1 MKSNKTKQQQ
11 KQHRDFKI
19 MHNER
24 AAFSL
29 SEFNKFASNQPARKP
44 DISKTNKSL

>member
-11 KQHRDFKI
+11 KQHPDFKI

-29 SEFNKFASNQPARKP
+29 REFNKFASNQPTGKKAWYFE
-44 DISKTNKSL
+44 N